1 MGRGLL
7 SACATR
13 YFYMV
18 STHERALFLFLFL
31 FQSDLFSIS
40 FSTEK
45 TQVRHCEAHTRCRG
59 AGAGRAAGRAWAS
72 HLGQPW
78 GGAAERQSR
87 TAQLRLPDGAL
98 QVRGRGRVGVG
109 VGEGAGRGR
118 WARALGEGAAL
129 RCWWGPGGARRARR
143 ARGPWRESGGHQWRA
158 CSSIRVSVLCCECA
172 GSAILGMI
180 EAMSSGK
187 PHQAPTLYLLPP
199 VGHSGTWAW
208 RAAGD

>member
-1 MGRGLL
+1 MRGRGRVGVGVGMG
-7 SACATR
+7 AWAW
-13 YFYMV
+13 
-18 STHERALFLFLFL
+18 A
-31 FQSDLFSIS
+31 
-40 FSTEK
+40 
-45 TQVRHCEAHTRCRG
+45 RG
-59 AGAGRAAGRAWAS
+59 RGRGRAGVGVGAWAC
-72 HLGQPW
+72 
-78 GGAAERQSR
+78 
-87 TAQLRLPDGAL
+87 
-98 QVRGRGRVGVG
+98 GRGRVGVG

-172 GSAILGMI
+172 GSAIIGMI

-187 PHQAPTLYLLPP
+187 PHQAPMLYLLPP